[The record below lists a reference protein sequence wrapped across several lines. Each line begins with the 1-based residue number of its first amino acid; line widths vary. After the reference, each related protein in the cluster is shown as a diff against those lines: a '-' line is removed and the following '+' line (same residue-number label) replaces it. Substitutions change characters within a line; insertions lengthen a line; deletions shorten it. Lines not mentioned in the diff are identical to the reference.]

1 MTTKLFPLSAFVTI
15 LVGSFFKFFRAF
27 LSSVLIFLC
36 CGRRARSRMLAV
48 FVRIISFVSSGSFRI
63 ADSMQTMFLYGIR
76 AGVIEN
82 VGHFSSN
89 ERSAMVI
96 KGLF

>member
-15 LVGSFFKFFRAF
+15 LVGSFFKFLKAF

-63 ADSMQTMFLYGIR
+63 AASTSETMFLYGIR
-76 AGVIEN
+76 AGVMEN
-82 VGHFSSN
+82 FGPFSSN
-89 ERSAMVI
+89 ERSAMVRV
-96 KGLF
+96 F